1 MHYAAENLHW
11 AFYRT
16 SNEKIAMTS
25 EICNNE
31 EEKEQKKQLSHCV
44 GGEHVAA
51 ATRRRRFFTI

>member
-11 AFYRT
+11 SFYRT

-31 EEKEQKKQLSHCV
+31 EEKEEEKK
-44 GGEHVAA
+44 
-51 ATRRRRFFTI
+51 